1 MGKYTPLKEFLQGT
15 DEDRVPM
22 TFAQIE
28 KVLGERLP
36 ASKSSRAWWSNNP
49 SNNVMTKE
57 WLDAGYR
64 AEAVDVSAE
73 KLVFVR
79 RKEPDGSFVAPR
91 HPAFGFMKGLLIPVD
106 GYDPTEPLFPDWEE
120 YADKKYGPGSK
131 LYDE

>member
-1 MGKYTPLKEFLQGT
+1 
-15 DEDRVPM
+15 M
-22 TFAQIE
+22 TFAEIE
-28 KVLGERLP
+28 RVLGESLP

-49 SNNVMTKE
+49 GNNVMTKE

-64 AEAVDVSAE
+64 AEAVDIAAE

-79 RKEPDGSFVAPR
+79 RKEPDDTLVAPR

-106 GYDPTEPLFPDWEE
+106 GYDPTEPMFPDWEE
-120 YADKKYGPGSK
+120 YADKKYGRGSK